1 MEEIKKIDMKEILK
15 NAARDLR
22 SMKHYTS
29 LCVQTGG
36 LEKSQQLKVTTKNEI
51 IKYKK
56 IILNSKSGSV
66 KATDSMPWT
75 KI

>member
-22 SMKHYTS
+22 SMEHYAS

-36 LEKSQQLKVTTKNEI
+36 LEKSQHLKVTTRNEI

-56 IILNSKSGSV
+56 IIINSKSGSV
-66 KATDSMPWT
+66 KATDSMP
-75 KI
+75 